1 MGLRIQHIRY
11 VILLFEIIAP
21 LVGVCFKGQQ
31 ENETRVVRV
40 QVFFYSFG
48 CNPIS
53 RAYLYPILAFC
64 NNISTC

>member
-40 QVFFYSFG
+40 HVFF
-48 CNPIS
+48 
-53 RAYLYPILAFC
+53 L
-64 NNISTC
+64 